1 MRHSTHGRRRRVTD
15 ALIREILAWAERR
28 ETLKAFARRIGLS
41 PTTVSWVIRTRGAQ
55 YKMPSPDES
64 EAGDGT

>member
-1 MRHSTHGRRRRVTD
+1 MRHSTYGRRRRVTD

-41 PTTVSWVIRTRGAQ
+41 PTTVSWVIRTRGTQ
-55 YKMPSPDES
+55 YKMPSPEASTSSDEQ
-64 EAGDGT
+64 